1 MVLGRTKFGS
11 NCSCELGAGLAN
23 SMHEKQ
29 TLLLAAMI
37 GLGAAGTLPANTI
50 TLVGRNNANLTALV
64 SNYSLAGHDFTFTLT
79 SVNGALAFGSITS
92 VGFNF
97 SDNGAINGATLV
109 SSTDS
114 HYTLA
119 NGPIAANAT
128 GLAATLDFALLTGP
142 NFNGGG
148 NPNNGITPGQSAT
161 FDVRANFGALSAD
174 QIAMSVVARFQNGTP
189 TQSDVATFGNVV
201 PEPGTYV
208 LLGFGLIALGVVG
221 RKRKT

>member
-1 MVLGRTKFGS
+1 
-11 NCSCELGAGLAN
+11 
-23 SMHEKQ
+23 
-29 TLLLAAMI
+29 MI
-37 GLGAAGTLPANTI
+37 GLGVAGTLPANTV
-50 TLVGRNNANLTALV
+50 TLVGRNNSNLTALV
-64 SNYSLAGHDFTFTLT
+64 SDYSLAGQDFIFTLT

-97 SDNGAINGATLV
+97 SDNAAINAATLV

-119 NGPIAANAT
+119 DGPIAANAT

-161 FDVRANFGALSAD
+161 FDVRANFGGLSAD
-174 QIAMSVVARFQNGTP
+174 QIAESVVARFQNGTP
-189 TQSDVATFGNVV
+189 TQSDVATYGNIVQSNTA

-208 LLGFGLIALGVVG
+208 LLGLGLIALGVLG
-221 RKRKT
+221 RKRKG